1 MLTVLGL
8 GPGDASLLTR
18 EAWDV
23 LSGAKEVYLRTR
35 KHPTVKG
42 LPSHLKVHSFDRIYN
57 AGADFAEV
65 YEAIT
70 QKVLGLARKADVIYA
85 VPGHP
90 LVGESTVPMILARA
104 KAQGIPTRLVAGL
117 SFIEPALE
125 IASAHEETLDAMSGL
140 QIADGIEIAGMHH
153 PPLNPD
159 KPALIAQVYSRAV
172 ASDVK
177 LTLMNQYPPLHTV
190 LVVDGARRA
199 ARRVPLAELDH
210 TDAFDHLASLIVPA
224 LPMPASF
231 EALQETMAHL
241 RAPEGCPWDQEQTH
255 ESLRNTLLEE
265 TCEVLDAIDAGDLQA
280 LQEELGDLL
289 FNVLFQA
296 QMATEA
302 EEFRMTDVIAEIDAK
317 LRRRHPHVF
326 GDLKVKD
333 HEEVLRNW
341 DAIKKNEEK
350 THGKPKRESALDGVP
365 RSLPALARTQKL
377 AARAER
383 AGFVW
388 GNLQQRL
395 DKVHEELNETLAAPD
410 AANRAEEVGDLLF
423 MVADLAMAWEVDA
436 ESALREANNKF
447 TRRFHVM
454 ERLSRERGLKLKDMD
469 TAAALVL
476 WKEAKTIT
484 ANPRE
489 KV

>member
-18 EAWDV
+18 EAWEV
-23 LSGAKEVYLRTR
+23 LSQAQIVYLRTR

-42 LPSHLKVHSFDRIYN
+42 LPSHLKLRSFDRVYDS
-57 AGADFAEV
+57 GEDFAQV
-65 YEAIT
+65 YAAIIK
-70 QKVLGLARKADVIYA
+70 KVVALARKGDVIYA

-90 LVGESTVPMILARA
+90 LVGESTVPQILAQARA
-104 KAQGIPTRLVAGL
+104 DGIETRIVSGL
-117 SFIEPALE
+117 SFIEPVLE
-125 IASAHEETLDAMSGL
+125 TAAANGEMLDAMNGL
-140 QIADGIEIAGMHH
+140 QIADGIEIAAMHH

-159 KPALIAQVYSRAV
+159 APALVAQVYSRAV

-177 LTLMNQYPPLHTV
+177 LTLMNQYPPTHPV
-190 LVVDGARRA
+190 LVMDGAKGK
-199 ARRVPLAELDH
+199 ARRVPIHQMDH
-210 TDAFDHLASLIVPA
+210 ADTFDHLTSLIVPA
-224 LPMPASF
+224 LPAPASF
-231 EALQETMAHL
+231 EALQETMAYL

-265 TCEVLDAIDAGDLQA
+265 TCEVLDAIDVGDMQA

-289 FNVLFQA
+289 FNVLFQV

-302 EEFRMTDVIAEIDAK
+302 EEFRMTDVIGEIDAK
-317 LRRRHPHVF
+317 LKRRHPHVF
-326 GDLKVKD
+326 GELKVKD
-333 HEEVLRNW
+333 TGEVLRNW

-377 AARAER
+377 ASRAER
-383 AGFVW
+383 GGFKW

-395 DKVHEELNETLAAPD
+395 DKVHEELNEVLTAPD
-410 AANRAEEVGDLLF
+410 AQNRAEEVGDLLF
-423 MVADLAMAWEVDA
+423 MVADLAMAWDVDA

-447 TRRFHVM
+447 VRRFHAM
-454 ERLSRERGLKLKDMD
+454 ERIARERDWKMKEMD
-469 TAAALVL
+469 DVALLNL
-476 WKEAKTIT
+476 WKEAKKI
-484 ANPRE
+484 
-489 KV
+489 KS